1 MILVTRLDGSELYV
15 NSELIEFLESTPDTV
30 LSLTDGRKLVV
41 KETPEEIVR
50 RVIAFKRQVLGRSFL
65 QA

>member
-1 MILVTRLDGSELYV
+1 MIRVTRLDGSELYV

-41 KETPEEIVR
+41 KEAPEEIVR
-50 RVIAFKRQVLGRSFL
+50 RVIAFKRQVLGRSLL